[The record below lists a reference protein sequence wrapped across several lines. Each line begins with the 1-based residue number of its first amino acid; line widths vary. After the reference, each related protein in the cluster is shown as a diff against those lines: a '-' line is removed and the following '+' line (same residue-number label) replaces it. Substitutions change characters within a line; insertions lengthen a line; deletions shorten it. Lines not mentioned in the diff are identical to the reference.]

1 VPARRKARCSADVPL
16 WVRHS
21 HQNLQNTLMKR
32 STPTRELELIPGP
45 KMLALQR

>member
-1 VPARRKARCSADVPL
+1 MPARRKVRGSVDVPP

-32 STPTRELELIPGP
+32 GNPRRAANAERVVI
-45 KMLALQR
+45 

>member
-1 VPARRKARCSADVPL
+1 MPARRKARCSADVPL
-16 WVRHS
+16 WVCYS

-32 STPTRELELIPGP
+32 STPTRELKLIRGP